1 MVSVVLPTYNEREG
15 IAELVTEILGVAR
28 GAGLDVEVLVVDDA
42 SPGGTAAHVKA
53 VFEGDAAVRVH
64 APGRARA
71 GQRAPPRSSKP
82 AEMSSC

>member
-42 SPGGTAAHVKA
+42 
-53 VFEGDAAVRVH
+53 
-64 APGRARA
+64 
-71 GQRAPPRSSKP
+71 
-82 AEMSSC
+82 